1 MANLP
6 LTLPELSPPLPP
18 SWYEAPFV
26 IRSEPASLPG
36 ASLDA
41 LEHLSSSW
49 RAHAEFYP
57 RGARSAAAS
66 ALRLA
71 PRRSLR
77 RLRQGDASGAYA
89 LLPVPP
95 RRWPQLLAAAGVEE
109 PPFVAEARRR
119 PEEEC
124 ASAVGHANVSARFE
138 RELRWRLLIVGGGP
152 GAGMH
157 LHADHPP
164 ASAWHVQLRGRK
176 AWTLCPPNQTR
187 GGGCLEAT
195 LGPRDQLFFPR
206 GWRHAT
212 ATLDA
217 GSASASRLLVT
228 PPDAPLFGAAVQ
240 DHCTRGLALSRGSYE
255 VLCAALAPCL
265 RRLMAGQWTQ
275 DGLDSQRADSAR
287 ILA

>member
-36 ASLDA
+36 ASLEV

-124 ASAVGHANVSARFE
+124 ASAVGHAN
-138 RELRWRLLIVGGGP
+138 
-152 GAGMH
+152 
-157 LHADHPP
+157 
-164 ASAWHVQLRGRK
+164 LRGRK